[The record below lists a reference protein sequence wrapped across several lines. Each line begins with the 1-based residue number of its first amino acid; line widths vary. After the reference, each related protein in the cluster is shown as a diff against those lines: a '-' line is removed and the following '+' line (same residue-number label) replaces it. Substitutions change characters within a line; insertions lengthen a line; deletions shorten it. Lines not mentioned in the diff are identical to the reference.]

1 MMRGILG
8 LFAAA
13 HPPAL
18 ASVPLEAAAPR
29 YVSPAMEDLIN
40 AMNLGLE
47 TSEEEAVLR
56 VLERFGDEVLRGV
69 QIVGCGT
76 ELKRQRVARK
86 IISRTAHAYFA
97 QVDALR
103 AEQGRGP

>member
-1 MMRGILG
+1 MRGILG

-13 HPPAL
+13 QPPAL
-18 ASVPLEAAAPR
+18 ASVPLEAEAPR
-29 YVSPAMEDLIN
+29 YVSPVMADLIN

-47 TSEEEAVLR
+47 TSEAEGVLR

-69 QIVGCGT
+69 QIVGCGS
-76 ELKRQRVARK
+76 EIKRQRIARK

-97 QVDALR
+97 QVDSLR
-103 AEQGRGP
+103 AEQGRSP